1 MLDPRSVEAR
11 RPSDAGMGGRRDATS
26 NLEGRDAPRCGTK
39 RTPQARKRSSLTMCG
54 YWTSFARDGVPSC
67 SGTVSARATR

>member
-11 RPSDAGMGGRRDATS
+11 RLSDAGMGGRPDATS
-26 NLEGRDAPRCGTK
+26 HLEGRDAPRCGTK
-39 RTPQARKRSSLTMCG
+39 RTPQDRERLSLAMCG

-67 SGTVSARATR
+67 ADVAAWPA